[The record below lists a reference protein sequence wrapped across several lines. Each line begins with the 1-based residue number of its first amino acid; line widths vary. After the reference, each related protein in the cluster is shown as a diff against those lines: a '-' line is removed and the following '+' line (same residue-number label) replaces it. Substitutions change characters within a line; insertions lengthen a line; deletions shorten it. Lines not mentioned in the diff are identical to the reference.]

1 MWLPWLRKWCHGLED
16 HLELEDFYRKV
27 ITVLQESNPG
37 NHVGTTIKLGQ
48 HWRLVGESKLL
59 LFRVRFPGDLNTCH
73 SDMHSDQ
80 SSIPLNQKDPRH
92 ASQPQTRSHLHPHSI
107 LTAVISPLNL
117 IGCWWM
123 LTPTRLEIWPPR
135 LLKHIRDKQQTRMD
149 GADFSEMATQDT
161 EMLLFSSLNIS

>member
-1 MWLPWLRKWCHGLED
+1 MGLFNECKNVATLTKKMMSWLED

-73 SDMHSDQ
+73 LDMHSDQ
-80 SSIPLNQKDPRH
+80 SSIPLNQKTPDML
-92 ASQPQTRSHLHPHSI
+92 ASPKLGLTCTR
-107 LTAVISPLNL
+107 
-117 IGCWWM
+117 
-123 LTPTRLEIWPPR
+123 TPYS
-135 LLKHIRDKQQTRMD
+135 LL
-149 GADFSEMATQDT
+149 
-161 EMLLFSSLNIS
+161 